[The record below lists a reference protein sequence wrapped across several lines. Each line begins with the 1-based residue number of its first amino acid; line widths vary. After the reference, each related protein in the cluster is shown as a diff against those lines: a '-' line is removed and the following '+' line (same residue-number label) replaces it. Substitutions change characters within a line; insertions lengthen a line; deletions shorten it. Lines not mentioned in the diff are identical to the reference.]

1 MSMDKATVQKIA
13 ILARIEVVEADLEPL
28 AQELSHILGWIEQL
42 GQVDT
47 DNVPPMSG
55 SADLKLKWRAN
66 VVNDGVYS
74 NKILANAPEVQDKF
88 FTVPKVVE

>member
-13 ILARIEVVEADLEPL
+13 ILARIEVMEADLEPL

-42 GQVDT
+42 GEVDT
-47 DNVPPMSG
+47 DGVLPMNG
-55 SADLKLKWRAN
+55 CADLKLKWRAN
-66 VVNDGVYS
+66 VVNDGGYS
-74 NKILANAPEVQDKF
+74 NKILANAPEVQEKF